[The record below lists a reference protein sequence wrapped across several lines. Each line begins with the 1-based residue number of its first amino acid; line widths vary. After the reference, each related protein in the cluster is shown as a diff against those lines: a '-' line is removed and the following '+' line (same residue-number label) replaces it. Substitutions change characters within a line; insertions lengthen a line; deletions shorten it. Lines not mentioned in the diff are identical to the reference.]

1 MHRRLKQIL
10 HGVAAVGFL
19 VAGTATAAPCVKTWE
34 GEKTVC
40 MRFTAAERKAAAGY
54 GLVLGASYQ
63 ASRRQ
68 LLKHG
73 WQLDRAWL
81 DENAPIP
88 IGKDEMICGSGMNA
102 SCSTAFRRGKQVLML
117 ILSATNDGFPLIDAR
132 PEE

>member
-1 MHRRLKQIL
+1 MRGKLKQIF
-10 HGVAAVGFL
+10 HFAAAGAVL
-19 VAGTATAAPCVKTWE
+19 VAGTVGATPCVKTWE

-54 GLVLGASYQ
+54 GLVLGAPYQ
-63 ASRRQ
+63 TVRRQ
-68 LLKHG
+68 LLTHG

-81 DENAPIP
+81 DENAPSP
-88 IGKDEMICGSGMNA
+88 VGKDEMICGSGMNA

-117 ILSATNDGFPLIDAR
+117 ILSATNAGFPLIDAR